1 MAEASAGAEDDAG
14 IPWAAAHT
22 SGCGEQR
29 QDREGGGEV
38 WDEGGRM
45 GQETGKGG
53 DQREQREPK
62 HLRRGRTRGV
72 PVELRASRAGASRC
86 APLTV
91 TDMAHR
97 LWARATGMDAWMRCI
112 VMG

>member
-1 MAEASAGAEDDAG
+1 MAEASADAEEDAET
-14 IPWAAAHT
+14 PWAAART

-45 GQETGKGG
+45 GQETGIGG
-53 DQREQREPK
+53 DQREQREQREPK

-72 PVELRASRAGASRC
+72 PVELRASRAEASRC
-86 APLTV
+86 ALLTEHRAEIV
-91 TDMAHR
+91 GKSNAHGYDV
-97 LWARATGMDAWMRCI
+97 L
-112 VMG
+112 